1 MKKLISPLLTRTQG
15 SQGCQKMRQ
24 DQLNMLHEVWS
35 ANIALKLKNI
45 QKTLRKQRFLRIFF
59 SILTAF
65 CSFYNLRAILA
76 QKENSF
82 ICRKKNV
89 IFWHPWD
96 PWGRVNSGKNFFLD
110 QTATVYW
117 VSVVRDHN
125 HFHLLSFA
133 VLTHGIVIHLQ
144 AVHSV
149 LAHHKC
155 SVKNIGTI
163 Y

>member
-45 QKTLRKQRFLRIFF
+45 QKNSKKTAFFEDFF

-89 IFWHPWD
+89 IF
-96 PWGRVNSGKNFFLD
+96 
-110 QTATVYW
+110 
-117 VSVVRDHN
+117 
-125 HFHLLSFA
+125 
-133 VLTHGIVIHLQ
+133 
-144 AVHSV
+144 
-149 LAHHKC
+149 
-155 SVKNIGTI
+155 
-163 Y
+163 